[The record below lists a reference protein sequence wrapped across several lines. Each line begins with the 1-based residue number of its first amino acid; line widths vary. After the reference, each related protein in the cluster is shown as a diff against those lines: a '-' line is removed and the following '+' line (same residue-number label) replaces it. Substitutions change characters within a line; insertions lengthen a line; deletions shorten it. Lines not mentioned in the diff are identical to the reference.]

1 MAMRHVPLFLSKIN
15 VHLYLDFL
23 RKHSFKVCALM
34 WFESPV
40 MRTTVINQFF
50 FFCNHFG
57 VFCVLS
63 SDNKTEFYNLNCPHE
78 CTFDWGPP

>member
-1 MAMRHVPLFLSKIN
+1 MRHVPLFLSKIN

-50 FFCNHFG
+50 FFFLQS
-57 VFCVLS
+57 FWSVLCA
-63 SDNKTEFYNLNCPHE
+63 EF
-78 CTFDWGPP
+78 